1 MTNITH
7 TDSKFEDNTLRGSL
21 CALVTPFDTTPA
33 QRILP
38 ERFASLARYQ
48 CDNGTAALVP
58 CGTTGEAPTLDDDE
72 SDELI
77 RICISVAKGSGV
89 KVIPGTGSNNTR
101 EAVRLTERA
110 AALGADGCLI
120 VVPYYNKPSQEGVLR
135 HFSELNR
142 IGIPL
147 MLYNIPGRTG
157 INVAPDTI
165 RRIADICEN
174 LVAVKAANGNLEE
187 ISDTCSLLRSRAFSS
202 RPLAILSGDDALT
215 LPILSVGGVG
225 VVSVIANVLPRTTA
239 ALVERFAAG
248 DIPAAQTLHH
258 ALLPLAQA
266 LLRVGP
272 NPEPIKALMSLGGIE
287 VGHGRLP
294 LVPPT
299 PHCLTLL
306 RTAAA
311 STRDALRAAGFA
323 YEELLDRISTDTPS
337 GNQTARKPSSS
348 DVGTRGDREDGNS
361 GPLSFASAV

>member
-1 MTNITH
+1 
-7 TDSKFEDNTLRGSL
+7 
-21 CALVTPFDTTPA
+21 
-33 QRILP
+33 
-38 ERFASLARYQ
+38 
-48 CDNGTAALVP
+48 
-58 CGTTGEAPTLDDDE
+58 
-72 SDELI
+72 
-77 RICISVAKGSGV
+77 
-89 KVIPGTGSNNTR
+89 
-101 EAVRLTERA
+101 
-110 AALGADGCLI
+110 

-157 INVAPDTI
+157 INISPDTI
-165 RRIADICEN
+165 RRIADVCEN

-187 ISDTCSLLRSRAFSS
+187 ISDTYSLLRSGTSPS
-202 RPLAILSGDDALT
+202 RPVAILSGDDALT

-239 ALVERFAAG
+239 TLVERFAAG
-248 DIPAAQTLHH
+248 DVSTAQTLHH

-299 PHCLTLL
+299 PNCLALL

-311 STRDALRAAGFA
+311 STREALRAGGFA
-323 YEELLDRISTDTPS
+323 YEEILDRINTDTSS
-337 GNQTARKPSSS
+337 GNQTSRKPSPPGSS
-348 DVGTRGDREDGNS
+348 TDVGARSDRGDNNR